1 MNRRPAEKLV
11 AFLNTQNTKGK
22 YMKNERLEQIKADGR
37 YAEIRLTREK
47 HREKQQL
54 AEAKQL
60 TRKART
66 RRLCTRGGMLESF
79 LEAPNIL
86 TDDDVMEFLTC
97 IFDFNSVQ
105 RKLNQIIVDR
115 KEAIKA
121 EIDAEAE
128 KDP

>member
-1 MNRRPAEKLV
+1 MPNK
-11 AFLNTQNTKGK
+11 
-22 YMKNERLEQIKADGR
+22 RLEQIKADGR

-105 RKLNQIIVDR
+105 RKLDHCGSKGSDHGRNLRGSGGRPVTKVRAQKWSCPEMVM
-115 KEAIKA
+115 
-121 EIDAEAE
+121 
-128 KDP
+128 PNYFL

>member
-1 MNRRPAEKLV
+1 
-11 AFLNTQNTKGK
+11 
-22 YMKNERLEQIKADGR
+22 MKNPRLERLNQER
-37 YAEIRLTREK
+37 RTAEIRLTREK

-97 IFDFNSVQ
+97 IFDMNSVQ
-105 RKLNQIIVDR
+105 RKLNRIIVDR
-115 KEAIKA
+115 TEAIMA
-121 EIDAEAE
+121 EIEAEAE
-128 KDP
+128 EDP